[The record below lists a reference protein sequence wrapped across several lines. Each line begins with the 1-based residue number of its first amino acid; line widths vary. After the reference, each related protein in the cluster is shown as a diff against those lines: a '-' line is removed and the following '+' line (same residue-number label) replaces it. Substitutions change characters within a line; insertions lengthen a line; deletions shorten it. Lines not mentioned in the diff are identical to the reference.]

1 MSNEQG
7 RTRRSQRGRG
17 VMGECPPDR
26 KMNKFVMIKKLKVRI
41 VPPQSGMKEW
51 ICKGDVKTQW
61 MNIGIVCIVSIT

>member
-1 MSNEQG
+1 
-7 RTRRSQRGRG
+7 
-17 VMGECPPDR
+17 MGECPPDR